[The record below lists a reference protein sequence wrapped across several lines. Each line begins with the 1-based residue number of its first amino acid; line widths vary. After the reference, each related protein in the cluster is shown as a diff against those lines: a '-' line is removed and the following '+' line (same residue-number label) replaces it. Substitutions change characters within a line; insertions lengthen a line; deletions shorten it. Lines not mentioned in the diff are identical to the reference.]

1 MTDDGTLTIADFLLE
16 RIAEDEQV
24 ATAASPSP
32 WQSSG
37 VDSVGGGNIYDQSRV
52 IANVVYEQPS
62 SHDGTIVR
70 HLLAPEA
77 DANGAHISRFDPA
90 RVLAEC
96 KAKREIVEE
105 CERSMLNDGDSRT
118 AEWIAGRLAAVY
130 ASHPDY
136 NPAWSP
142 ES

>member
-118 AEWIAGRLAAVY
+118 AEWIAAHLAAVY

-136 NPAWSP
+136 DPAWAP